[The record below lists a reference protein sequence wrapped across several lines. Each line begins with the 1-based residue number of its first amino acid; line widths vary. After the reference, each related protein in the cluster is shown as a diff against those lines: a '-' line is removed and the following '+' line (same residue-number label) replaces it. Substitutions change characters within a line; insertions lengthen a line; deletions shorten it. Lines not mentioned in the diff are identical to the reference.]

1 VIHVR
6 EIVVPGEA
14 VADRPVRM
22 HNTYID
28 GGKTYAA
35 TVGLFDREH
44 NEIIPL
50 EGGWVPHIEDV
61 VVGIVKTSKN
71 SVYEIDLSYF
81 KRSILI
87 ASKFERHPLKVGEA
101 IEASIKD
108 IEDRKT
114 IILYRERVLNG
125 GTMMEVKAS
134 KVPRIIGKNSTMV
147 NQISELTGAS
157 ITVGRNGIVWLRGG
171 NVELAAEA
179 ILKIENEAH
188 IKGLTERIRMMLED
202 RTRKGE

>member
-1 VIHVR
+1 MIHVR

-22 HNTYID
+22 HNTCICND
-28 GGKTYAA
+28 KTYA
-35 TVGLFDREH
+35 TIVGLFDKEH

-50 EGGWVPHIEDV
+50 EGGWLPHIEDV
-61 VVGIVKTSKN
+61 VVGIVKSSRN
-71 SVYEIDLSYF
+71 SVYEVDLSYF

-87 ASKFERHPLKVGEA
+87 ASKFERHPLKVGDI

-114 IILYRERVLNG
+114 IILYRERALHG
-125 GTMMEVKAS
+125 GTMIEVKAS

-157 ITVGRNGIVWLRGG
+157 ITVGRNGIIWMRGG
-171 NVELAAEA
+171 DVGLATEA
-179 ILKIENEAH
+179 ILKIEDEAH
-188 IKGLTERIRMMLED
+188 VAGLTERIRVMLKN
-202 RTRKGE
+202 RTKNGE